1 MDSPTLGNGMT
12 LSARAGTP
20 RMFHVEQAEIYKL
33 RLYFAT
39 VNKFFLRARSAQ
51 CLMHGKQ
58 IKAEMKISNAIHN
71 ALKRS
76 LCECHCVRF
85 FQIDLSCFF

>member
-1 MDSPTLGNGMT
+1 MT

-20 RMFHVEQAEIYKL
+20 RMFHVEQAESYKL

-58 IKAEMKISNAIHN
+58 IKAEMKISNAVCN
-71 ALKRS
+71 ALEEC
-76 LCECHCVRF
+76 LCECPCVRF
-85 FQIDLSCFF
+85 FQIDLACFC